1 MSLPNKQS
9 VDYSEQQT
17 SIPSRDDRHL
27 EEVQKHNAPQSRLK
41 KVSKLEKFI
50 FASLIVTFLLMA
62 VATIRMTTAVN
73 REEEAISTMQV
84 AQKETQKEIDK
95 LEQEKS
101 ELLKSERVKDI
112 AEKAGI
118 ELREDNIR
126 KIK

>member
-17 SIPSRDDRHL
+17 SIPSGDDRHL

-41 KVSKLEKFI
+41 KVSKLEKII

>member
-17 SIPSRDDRHL
+17 SIPSGDDRHL

-41 KVSKLEKFI
+41 KVSKLEKII

-112 AEKAGI
+112 AEKASI